1 MAEEQYLLSGML
13 PRPRPF
19 SAEEEEALPTSPLLR
34 SSVRDLDSLRARPSF
49 LQRLVR
55 AITFGGSED
64 CDVGVDAPR
73 KASLRGLRSPSRAE
87 QDSDLSEH
95 GVFGLTARSGLLSTW
110 RVLLVQASPLIA
122 SFLLDVLGDIITLTY
137 AGNYTK
143 DLAHRSSIF
152 AGIALSNVL
161 ANVTGVSMMYG
172 MGSVL
177 ETVASQHN
185 GARRFKEVGFAL
197 QRSVLVLAAMS
208 LFIAPLWYFAGDLCR
223 LAGID
228 PLACDTAETFL
239 RIRLLVLPAIV
250 LHISF
255 EFYTMAVGVFLP
267 SMYSGVV
274 YNSVLLLIN
283 YLSINVYGLGHE
295 CLAYSLVFSMYVSVL
310 FQIGISLLYSRVRR
324 TLQRP
329 SWEALNEW
337 GEFVSLGVSAT
348 VMLCSEWWA
357 YEIMALM
364 AAELG
369 ADSLSAESIL
379 IQTEY
384 LAFIFPLC
392 IGYAITS
399 VVGNSLGSGDIAL
412 SKLIGK
418 HALYIILVVEVVIGL
433 GVFILSPPWISF
445 IIEDNQVRLI
455 AHNAVPLLS
464 YYAFMDC
471 FQGVASGVLKGAG
484 KQFIGAVL
492 NVISF
497 YVLALP
503 MAAVFGFV
511 FGWGVNGLLMGF
523 CFGTTFQTFILAFI
537 LIFKIDYVYSGV
549 GSHSENAKAVTNN
562 VSQHALEKV

>member
-1 MAEEQYLLSGML
+1 
-13 PRPRPF
+13 
-19 SAEEEEALPTSPLLR
+19 
-34 SSVRDLDSLRARPSF
+34 
-49 LQRLVR
+49 
-55 AITFGGSED
+55 
-64 CDVGVDAPR
+64 
-73 KASLRGLRSPSRAE
+73 
-87 QDSDLSEH
+87 
-95 GVFGLTARSGLLSTW
+95 
-110 RVLLVQASPLIA
+110 
-122 SFLLDVLGDIITLTY
+122 
-137 AGNYTK
+137 
-143 DLAHRSSIF
+143 
-152 AGIALSNVL
+152 
-161 ANVTGVSMMYG
+161 
-172 MGSVL
+172 
-177 ETVASQHN
+177 
-185 GARRFKEVGFAL
+185 
-197 QRSVLVLAAMS
+197 
-208 LFIAPLWYFAGDLCR
+208 
-223 LAGID
+223 
-228 PLACDTAETFL
+228 
-239 RIRLLVLPAIV
+239 
-250 LHISF
+250 
-255 EFYTMAVGVFLP
+255 
-267 SMYSGVV
+267 
-274 YNSVLLLIN
+274 
-283 YLSINVYGLGHE
+283 
-295 CLAYSLVFSMYVSVL
+295 
-310 FQIGISLLYSRVRR
+310 
-324 TLQRP
+324 
-329 SWEALNEW
+329 
-337 GEFVSLGVSAT
+337 
-348 VMLCSEWWA
+348 MLCSEWWA

-549 GSHSENAKAVTNN
+549 GSHSENTKAVTNH
-562 VSQHALEKV
+562 VPQHALEKV